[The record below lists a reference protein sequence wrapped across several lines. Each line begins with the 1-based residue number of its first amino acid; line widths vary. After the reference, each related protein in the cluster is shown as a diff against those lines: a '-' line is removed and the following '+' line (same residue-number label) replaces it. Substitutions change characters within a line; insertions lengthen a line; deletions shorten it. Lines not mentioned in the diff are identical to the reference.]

1 MASIYPAFSRTI
13 PLNSQITAEEKK
25 NHSQGIMTFL
35 QESYDIKVCQGII
48 LPLME
53 LLTIIPLYTHHYPI
67 IVRIEK
73 SHHSQG
79 IKWFAHHYYYPIV

>member
-1 MASIYPAFSRTI
+1 
-13 PLNSQITAEEKK
+13 
-25 NHSQGIMTFL
+25 MTFL

-79 IKWFAHHYYYPIV
+79 IMICPSLLLSHCIVTPGI